1 MDPVPVCHEKDAL
14 VAYLYDE
21 CEPAARE
28 RFEAHLATCQA
39 CADEVDSLRSVRG
52 TLETW
57 MPSEPPLGF
66 RIVSEADAPPRPW
79 WRVGL
84 QPAWGLAMAATL
96 VVVVAAAIA
105 SVEVRYGNEGFVF
118 RMGWTDVS
126 ADVAAAEAP
135 GDTTASAAPAEASP
149 WGADLAALE
158 TMLRRDL
165 GTRPVDADAATA
177 VATAARPR
185 SVPVAAEA
193 RAPAGVG
200 TDELLRQIQTL
211 IAQSERRQQQEFASG
226 LLTLAQE
233 FEVQRQADQLRVQ
246 QEFGR
251 FDNIADYLVRI
262 SGR

>member
-1 MDPVPVCHEKDAL
+1 MDPVPVCHEKEAL
-14 VAYLYDE
+14 IAYLYDE
-21 CEPAARE
+21 CEPAACDRI
-28 RFEAHLATCQA
+28 EAHLTTCRA

-66 RIVSEADAPPRPW
+66 RIVLEADGTPRPW

-105 SVEVRYGNEGFVF
+105 SVEVRRYGDGGFGI
-118 RMGWTDVS
+118 RMGWTDAS

-135 GDTTASAAPAEASP
+135 RDTTASAAPAEASP

-158 TMLRRDL
+158 TTLRRDL
-165 GTRPVDADAATA
+165 GARPVDAATA
-177 VATAARPR
+177 PRPR
-185 SVPVAAEA
+185 STPVATEA
-193 RAPAGVG
+193 RPPAGVG

-233 FEVQRQADQLRVQ
+233 FEVQRQGDQLRVQ

-251 FDNIADYLVRI
+251 LDNIADYLVRI